1 MDNLAILWQYSPMYS
16 DSFNKIAAR
25 PPHEGANRLIDRIIA
40 ARPDLRDATFVVPR
54 SGNTSIT
61 VITMHEV
68 FKAHVYASE
77 ARAFSRE
84 IAVLEHLQQNMPAGV
99 ELPRLTC
106 VAPDR
111 SFYGMTRLHGLP
123 LTRDN
128 LRALPDAERRRL
140 GGLVGAFNAQLGGA
154 FGGDSRRQL
163 GLQPKYEAALILPHH
178 LDEALEDSR
187 VRLALGTQLL
197 QAQQLCRYVAERHD
211 DAVQETR
218 LRFLHADMHEQ
229 NFLYD
234 PATKKLGVIDLG
246 PGDHVQAEYA
256 FSVLHHYYGDEYT
269 QHSLDGFA
277 AVAGLQLSLKDLTI
291 YQAARALRYAAQD
304 PEGAMKL
311 FRKLEKPL
319 MLAMNGAAA
328 TGPSSPPAGGPKR

>member
-1 MDNLAILWQYSPMYS
+1 MYR
-16 DSFNKIAAR
+16 DSFNKIASR
-25 PPHEGANRLIDRIIA
+25 PRHEGANRLIDRIIA
-40 ARPDLRDATFVVPR
+40 ARPDLRDATFLVPR

-61 VITMHEV
+61 VITMDEV

-77 ARAFSRE
+77 AKAFSRE
-84 IAVLEHLQQNMPAGV
+84 IAVLEHVQQNAPAGV
-99 ELPRLTC
+99 ALPRITC
-106 VAPDR
+106 IAPDR
-111 SFYGMTRLHGLP
+111 SFYGMTRLRGLP

-140 GGLVGAFNAQLGGA
+140 GGLVGAFNAQLGAA
-154 FGGDSRRQL
+154 FSADSRRQL

-178 LDEALEDSR
+178 LDEALEDPR

-211 DAVQETR
+211 DAVQEAR
-218 LRFLHADMHEQ
+218 VRFLHADMHEQ

-234 PATKKLGVIDLG
+234 PATKTLGVIDLG

-269 QHSLDGFA
+269 QQSLDGFA
-277 AVAGLQLSLKDLTI
+277 AAVGLQLSLKDLTL
-291 YQAARALRYAAQD
+291 YQASRALRYAAQD

-319 MLAMNGAAA
+319 MMAMNTAGE
-328 TGPSSPPAGGPKR
+328 TLSPSSRPAGGPRP